1 MSGRA
6 FRVGG
11 GGGVGGVSPSG
22 VGTYFRKRTHDP
34 GIFGGL
40 RSRGIFVFGEDKA
53 SFML

>member
-1 MSGRA
+1 VEGCVA
-6 FRVGG
+6 
-11 GGGVGGVSPSG
+11 GGVG
-22 VGTYFRKRTHDP
+22 TDFRKRTLDP